1 MVAVIQ
7 QHTQREKEALA
18 VDGERGNNYTNNY
31 AIIKFFLEIILEI
44 ICTLLNKRV
53 NLYRGVFLYS
63 LKKGNRPLSESYF
76 YKLTI
81 LLTNKSKSL

>member
-1 MVAVIQ
+1 M
-7 QHTQREKEALA
+7 EKCGGGGCCNTATYSTGEEALA

-53 NLYRGVFLYS
+53 NLYRGVFFIF
-63 LKKGNRPLSESYF
+63 PL
-76 YKLTI
+76 
-81 LLTNKSKSL
+81 